1 MSTPDEIPF
10 KKLVDA
16 LLDVDTP
23 LNPSILY
30 RLSDMEDSEL
40 EIFKPAWF
48 KLPLWRRQALME
60 DIEELGASDYLLDF
74 TSLSRFVLSDEDPGI
89 RLMAVRT
96 LWEYEHKELVRIFL
110 DLLDSDDN
118 KEIRAAATSG
128 LGRFVYAGEI
138 DKLPSSKLKE
148 IEDVL
153 LQIANGEEAPQVRR
167 AALESLGYSSR
178 EEVPALIEQAFKSDD
193 RSWKA
198 SALFAMGRSANQI
211 WKPQVMSMLE
221 SSVPLFRAESA
232 RAAGE
237 LELSE
242 SVPFLLEMLDDP
254 DDNARSASI
263 WALSQLGGEGVRE
276 ALEAIYDD
284 AEDDEDLEYL
294 ESALENLAFTEGV
307 KLMPLFDFPDS
318 VETEE
323 EEDEWYEELEQM
335 DDLFDDEEDP
345 VD

>member
-1 MSTPDEIPF
+1 MSTPAEIPF
-10 KKLVDA
+10 QKLVDA
-16 LLDVDTP
+16 MLDFDTP
-23 LNPSILY
+23 LNPSFFY
-30 RLSDMEDSEL
+30 RLSDLEAAEL
-40 EIFKPAWF
+40 EMFKPAWMR
-48 KLPLWRRQALME
+48 LPLWRRQALME

-74 TSLSRFVLSDEDPGI
+74 SSLSRFVLKDEDPGV

-96 LWEYEHKELVRIFL
+96 LWEYEHKELVPIFL
-110 DLLDSDDN
+110 DLLDNEDD
-118 KEIRAAATSG
+118 KEVRAAAASG

-138 DKLPSSKLKE
+138 EEIASSKLKE
-148 IEDVL
+148 IEDAL
-153 LQIANGEEAPQVRR
+153 LRTAHGDDAPQVKR

-178 EEVPALIEQAFKSDD
+178 EEVPALIEEAFRSND

-198 SALFAMGRSANQI
+198 SALFAMGRSANQV
-211 WKPQVMSMLE
+211 WQPQVMSMLE
-221 SSVPLFRAESA
+221 STVPLFRTEAA

-254 DDNARSASI
+254 DDNARTASI
-263 WALSQLGGEGVRE
+263 WALSQIGGEGVRE
-276 ALEAIYDD
+276 ALEALYDE
-284 AEDDEDLEYL
+284 AEVDEDLDYL

-307 KLMPLFDFPDS
+307 KLMPLFDFPDTG
-318 VETEE
+318 ETEE
-323 EEDEWYEELEQM
+323 DEDEWYEELEEM